1 MLYNAKLWGKTLQ
14 SFDLSQLSTTYK
26 VCPVSNWQEVWLLL
40 ELSLCFILMVLSL
53 TRKIGTLDCHSCI
66 HGARVC
72 ICILQIVLVSL
83 TLHVWI
89 ANRMHV
95 YLRDGSPFPQ
105 WSSMRWVFHETV
117 QNCVSWSICNHMPLV
132 SHPSHGH
139 IFHNFLNPN
148 SYFCICVAVAFVVT
162 FLLRVSDRK
171 TAGIWEDC
179 SIWFWWLPC
188 QDRYSQVCPT
198 YQDCLCC
205 MEFASLVE

>member
-1 MLYNAKLWGKTLQ
+1 MQSCGRRLFRALTSLSSVPLTKYVQCQTGKKCDCCLNSLSA
-14 SFDLSQLSTTYK
+14 SFCDG
-26 VCPVSNWQEVWLLL
+26 
-40 ELSLCFILMVLSL
+40 SL
-53 TRKIGTLDCHSCI
+53 THKEDWDIRLPFLI

-117 QNCVSWSICNHMPLV
+117 QNCVSWSNCNHMPLV

-139 IFHNFLNPN
+139 TFHSSLNPN

-188 QDRYSQVCPT
+188 QDRRSQVCPT
-198 YQDCLCC
+198 YQDCLCY
-205 MEFASLVE
+205 MEFASLFE